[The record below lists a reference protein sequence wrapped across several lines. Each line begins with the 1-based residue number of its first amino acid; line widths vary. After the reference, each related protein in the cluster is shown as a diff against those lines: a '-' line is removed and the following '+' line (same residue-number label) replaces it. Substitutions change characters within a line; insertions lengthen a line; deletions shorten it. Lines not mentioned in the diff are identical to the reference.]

1 MNFKKKETY
10 IGIDIGSSS
19 IKAVEIEVGLAG
31 GVTLRRANLV
41 TKEEGIKNAVSGMPL
56 KSAKVIVVVDCQTT
70 FLRYFTIPKMSDKE
84 ATEAIKWQIKEK
96 VSMPLEE
103 LVVDYKLQEIDDA
116 GVTKYKVELAAL
128 PANIVESVVGLL
140 AGAAIEPASL
150 LQPPLALEKLSGRL
164 GLKEDESVAIVD
176 IGCNFTGISVI
187 KNKALV
193 FTRKINSG
201 GAAITKALTQPVIS
215 IEEKVELSL
224 ADAEMLKVKYGIPKE
239 VSAEP
244 LAGKIAQPQF
254 VSLLRP
260 ATERLLQ
267 EIDRSLH
274 YYSDESSGDRI
285 RSLILVGGGAGLKGL
300 PEFLQEGL
308 GVPVSV
314 GDPFKGMNVAEG
326 AVGNEAWGLNIFAN
340 ASGAALSG
348 GRGINLL
355 PPALKQK
362 TIRAFEKAA
371 AESVVVAVAVS
382 LVLSFVG
389 MRAELSIYN
398 KKIMYGARELATMS
412 PQVEIASH
420 YERLAKE
427 LSERRAFVETV
438 LSGISPWKE
447 ALKEFSNRLPNYA
460 VLSSLK
466 TASNGVVING
476 EIVGNVDSRE
486 AALSEVMVSLE
497 GGIFKNVILLNAR
510 MGEGTGSKA
519 EFDIKCA
526 F

>member
-31 GVTLRRANLV
+31 GITLRKANLV

-84 ATEAIKWQIKEK
+84 ATEAIRWQIKEK
-96 VSMPLEE
+96 VSLPLEE
-103 LVVDYKLQEIDDA
+103 LVVDYRLQEIDDA

-128 PANIVESVVGLL
+128 PANIVDSVVGLM
-140 AGAAIEPASL
+140 AGATIEPASL
-150 LQPPLALEKLSGRL
+150 LQPPLAIEKLSGRL
-164 GLKEDESVAIVD
+164 GLKDNEAVAIVD
-176 IGCNFTGISVI
+176 IGCNFTGINIVRDR
-187 KNKALV
+187 ALV

-201 GAAITKALTQPVIS
+201 GAAITKALTQPIVS
-215 IEEKVELSL
+215 IQENVELSL
-224 ADAEMLKVKYGIPKE
+224 SDAEMLKVKYGIPKGNIE
-239 VSAEP
+239 EP
-244 LAGKIAQPQF
+244 LDGKITHPQF

-260 ATERLLQ
+260 AAERLLQ
-267 EIDRSLH
+267 DIERSLH

-285 RSLILVGGGAGLKGL
+285 SSLVLVGGGAGLKGL

-314 GDPFKGMNVAEG
+314 GNPFRGMNVAEG
-326 AVGNEAWGLNIFAN
+326 AVGNEAWEPNVFAN

-355 PPALKQK
+355 PLALKQK
-362 TIRAFEKAA
+362 TIRTFEKAA
-371 AESVVVAVAVS
+371 AESVVAAVAVS
-382 LVLSFVG
+382 LVLSFIG

-398 KKIMYGARELATMS
+398 KKIIYGTKELEAMG
-412 PQVEIASH
+412 PQLEMASH
-420 YERLAKE
+420 YEHLANE
-427 LSERRAFVETV
+427 LSERRAFIETV
-438 LSGISPWKE
+438 LSGTSPWKE

-466 TASNGVVING
+466 TASNGVLING
-476 EIVGNVDSRE
+476 EIVGNVNNRE
-486 AALSEVMVSLE
+486 EALSEIIASLE

-510 MGEGTGSKA
+510 MGEGPGSKA